1 MCPGCDEAL
10 SSFTHV
16 TGGHGPAGAEALS
29 HALAEHSR
37 GVAAQIDAAVT
48 AALARRDNRSR
59 ARGRPPLTADERG
72 AALDAAV
79 AVLERQFVGGGRRR
93 AAGGSSGVVALLLR
107 LRRGCCTG
115 SALLLVQPA
124 DLIERARDEAVRA
137 LRASLAQ
144 PQGAG

>member
-1 MCPGCDEAL
+1 M
-10 SSFTHV
+10 
-16 TGGHGPAGAEALS
+16 
-29 HALAEHSR
+29 
-37 GVAAQIDAAVT
+37 
-48 AALARRDNRSR
+48 
-59 ARGRPPLTADERG
+59 
-72 AALDAAV
+72 

-124 DLIERARDEAVRA
+124 GLIEQARDEAVRA